1 MEDVNQKIDNHIF
14 AQEKKQQQIIKD
26 LQKVP
31 EITTTPT
38 QQQALPKPL
47 DHKNGIFCSLKI
59 N

>member
-26 LQKVP
+26 LQQVP
-31 EITTTPT
+31 KITTPT

-47 DHKNGIFCSLKI
+47 DHKNGIFCLLKI